1 MAEKRYTLVF
11 AAAVVVALAAT
22 YGVFRMLHAMRLN
35 TRIAT
40 ANVVVAAHD
49 ISEGRALES
58 GDIDTRQ
65 WPMFSIPAGAYSA
78 PDSVVGRVSRVAIFS
93 GEPIVPGRLAP
104 VGTAAGLEVK
114 ITPGKRAMAVRIDD
128 VAGISGLIQPNSRV
142 DVLVSMHDAGAG
154 DRRLAKLFMEN
165 MRVLSVGTQVQRG
178 QDGKPIRA
186 TTATLE
192 VNPDEAERLAIAV
205 GQGSIQLVLRGYG
218 DPDSIKTR
226 GATSNEV
233 LAQLREGSG
242 VDLAPAPVAAPVR
255 ERRRVSPPA
264 HLDPPPR
271 LAAALPAPARR
282 QPDSITVQVYR
293 AGKPTQQHFQRSD
306 STGAAP
312 ADSTSR
318 Q

>member
-11 AAAVVVALAAT
+11 VAAVVVALAAT
-22 YGVFRMLHAMRLN
+22 YGVFRMLRAMRMN

-40 ANVVVAAHD
+40 TSVVVATHD
-49 ISEGRALES
+49 VTEGRALES
-58 GDIDTRQ
+58 RDIDTRQ
-65 WPMFSIPAGAYSA
+65 WPAFSIPAGAYSA
-78 PDSVVGRVSRVAIFS
+78 PDSIIGRVTRVAIFE

-104 VGTAAGLEVK
+104 MGTAAGLEVK

-142 DVLVSMHDAGAG
+142 DVLVSMRDAGAG

-218 DPDSIKTR
+218 DPDSIRTR

-233 LAQLREGSG
+233 LAQLRAGPTA
-242 VDLAPAPVAAPVR
+242 DPAPVVAPVR
-255 ERRRVSPPA
+255 EKRHASPPPV
-264 HLDPPPR
+264 HTEPPQR
-271 LAAALPAPARR
+271 FAAVLPLPAAPKRA
-282 QPDSITVQVYR
+282 DSVTVQVYR
-293 AGKPTQQHFQRSD
+293 AGKPTQQRFQRSD
-306 STGAAP
+306 STGAGP
-312 ADSTSR
+312 ADSTP
-318 Q
+318 QQ